1 MVSCPPPLYQPHQ
14 IGALQISLHFLTL
27 LQEFLS
33 FHLVNLNLDWKPLP
47 VFLMSPDFRKIPLA
61 FLMILQRILASFQ
74 VNYPVLGFDYLLLDL
89 SLEVSLELQQALQ
102 DSLLVALLRAILRDS
117 Q

>member
-1 MVSCPPPLYQPHQ
+1 MVSCPPPHYLPHQ

-33 FHLVNLNLDWKPLP
+33 FHLVNLNLDWKALP

-61 FLMILQRILASFQ
+61 FLMTLQ
-74 VNYPVLGFDYLLLDL
+74 VNYPDLGFDYLLLDL
-89 SLEVSLELQQALQ
+89 LESLEVSLELQQALQ
-102 DSLLVALLRAILRDS
+102 DSLLVALLLRAILRDS